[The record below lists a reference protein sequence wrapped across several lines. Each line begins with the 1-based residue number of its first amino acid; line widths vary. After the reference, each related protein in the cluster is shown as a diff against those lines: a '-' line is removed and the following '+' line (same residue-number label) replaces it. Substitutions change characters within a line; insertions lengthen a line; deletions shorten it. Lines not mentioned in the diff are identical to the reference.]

1 MSAEKNIT
9 RKDVAEKAGVSVSV
23 VSRVLNNSG
32 YVDKEK
38 KKKIIKI
45 AEQLGYIPN
54 PIAMALQ
61 TRRTYQII
69 FFCNDLTGAYYNQMY
84 HGMAKT
90 AKERGYHLLL
100 QKDYDFESVKKIL
113 ADGIIFP
120 TENVAQDYAETV
132 GKNYRLPTVTISF
145 DPSAI
150 FAKPMPSVVIENQKI
165 INASIDY
172 LIQKGHKKI
181 GMLLPFDYGYAN
193 SRYKAWKERMK
204 MESIFLGGGVE
215 TNYEHYIINCGKP
228 EEENKKKDYRY
239 LGPYQ
244 SESEGFVYYDLF
256 KVGYEAANLY
266 KSSKYKA
273 TALICFNDDL
283 AQGFIAGLQ
292 AIGLRV
298 PEDISVMG
306 IDGIFT
312 RNHFKPKLTTM
323 SIYPERQGA
332 KCVEVLI
339 DMLERKK
346 YKYMNYSPYGILE
359 GETVKDLK

>member
-228 EEENKKKDYRY
+228 EEENKKI
-239 LGPYQ
+239 
-244 SESEGFVYYDLF
+244 
-256 KVGYEAANLY
+256 
-266 KSSKYKA
+266 
-273 TALICFNDDL
+273 T
-283 AQGFIAGLQ
+283 
-292 AIGLRV
+292 
-298 PEDISVMG
+298 DI
-306 IDGIFT
+306 
-312 RNHFKPKLTTM
+312 
-323 SIYPERQGA
+323 
-332 KCVEVLI
+332 
-339 DMLERKK
+339 
-346 YKYMNYSPYGILE
+346 
-359 GETVKDLK
+359 

>member
-1 MSAEKNIT
+1 
-9 RKDVAEKAGVSVSV
+9 
-23 VSRVLNNSG
+23 
-32 YVDKEK
+32 
-38 KKKIIKI
+38 
-45 AEQLGYIPN
+45 
-54 PIAMALQ
+54 
-61 TRRTYQII
+61 
-69 FFCNDLTGAYYNQMY
+69 
-84 HGMAKT
+84 
-90 AKERGYHLLL
+90 
-100 QKDYDFESVKKIL
+100 
-113 ADGIIFP
+113 
-120 TENVAQDYAETV
+120 
-132 GKNYRLPTVTISF
+132 
-145 DPSAI
+145 
-150 FAKPMPSVVIENQKI
+150 
-165 INASIDY
+165 
-172 LIQKGHKKI
+172 
-181 GMLLPFDYGYAN
+181 
-193 SRYKAWKERMK
+193 

-256 KVGYEAANLY
+256 KVGYEATNLY

-339 DMLERKK
+339 DMLEGKK

>member
-1 MSAEKNIT
+1 MSAKKNIT

-90 AKERGYHLLL
+90 A
-100 QKDYDFESVKKIL
+100 
-113 ADGIIFP
+113 

-339 DMLERKK
+339 DMLEGKK

>member
-181 GMLLPFDYGYAN
+181 GMLLPFDYGY
-193 SRYKAWKERMK
+193 
-204 MESIFLGGGVE
+204 
-215 TNYEHYIINCGKP
+215 
-228 EEENKKKDYRY
+228 

-339 DMLERKK
+339 DMLEGKK

>member
-1 MSAEKNIT
+1 MNRICLQKKNIT

-90 AKERGYHLLL
+90 AKERG
-100 QKDYDFESVKKIL
+100 
-113 ADGIIFP
+113 
-120 TENVAQDYAETV
+120 
-132 GKNYRLPTVTISF
+132 YRLPTVTISF

-339 DMLERKK
+339 DMLEGKK

>member
-132 GKNYRLPTVTISF
+132 GKN
-145 DPSAI
+145 
-150 FAKPMPSVVIENQKI
+150 
-165 INASIDY
+165 
-172 LIQKGHKKI
+172 
-181 GMLLPFDYGYAN
+181 
-193 SRYKAWKERMK
+193 
-204 MESIFLGGGVE
+204 
-215 TNYEHYIINCGKP
+215 
-228 EEENKKKDYRY
+228 
-239 LGPYQ
+239 
-244 SESEGFVYYDLF
+244 
-256 KVGYEAANLY
+256 
-266 KSSKYKA
+266 
-273 TALICFNDDL
+273 
-283 AQGFIAGLQ
+283 
-292 AIGLRV
+292 
-298 PEDISVMG
+298 
-306 IDGIFT
+306 
-312 RNHFKPKLTTM
+312 
-323 SIYPERQGA
+323 
-332 KCVEVLI
+332 
-339 DMLERKK
+339 
-346 YKYMNYSPYGILE
+346 
-359 GETVKDLK
+359 

>member
-323 SIYPERQGA
+323 SIYPERQGEN
-332 KCVEVLI
+332 V
-339 DMLERKK
+339 
-346 YKYMNYSPYGILE
+346 
-359 GETVKDLK
+359 